1 MSLVQSLKD
10 SVLRGVERLGYRVI
24 KEGHTSDLPA
34 REPYG
39 MVVLDEMYAPWLTD
53 RRFLEVYETIRSHT
67 LVDIYRCYEL
77 WMLVDQCA
85 KLDGAIIEVGV
96 WRGGTGALIAK
107 RAKLSGIHDPVYL
120 CDTFTGV
127 VKASDSDSHY
137 QGGEHADTSRAQV
150 EALIRK
156 TLDLDNVVILEGVFP
171 EATSAKIANQRLRF
185 CHVDVDVYQS
195 AQDILEWVWG
205 RLVVGGMIVYDDYG
219 FRSCDGI
226 TKHVEEQRG
235 LSDRLVVHNLNKH
248 AIVIKI
254 R

>member
-1 MSLVQSLKD
+1 MSLVRLFKD
-10 SVLRGVERLGYRVI
+10 SILRGIERLGYRVT
-24 KEGHTSDLPA
+24 KVGPPLGLTA
-34 REPYG
+34 AEPYA
-39 MVVLDEMYAPWLTD
+39 MAVLDEMYSPWLTD
-53 RRFLEVYETIRSHT
+53 REFQAVYEIIRPHT

-77 WMLVDQCA
+77 WTLVDQCA
-85 KLDGAIIEVGV
+85 KLEGAIIEVGV

-107 RAKLSGIHDPVYL
+107 RAKLSRIPDPVYL

-127 VKASDSDSHY
+127 VKASDRDSHY
-137 QGGEHADTSRAQV
+137 LGGEHADTSRAEV
-150 EALIRK
+150 ETLIRK
-156 TLDLDNVVILEGVFP
+156 RLSLDNVLLLEGVFP
-171 EATSAKIANQRLRF
+171 EATGDQISDQHVRL
-185 CHVDVDVYQS
+185 CHIDVDVYQS
-195 AQDILEWVWG
+195 AKDILEWVWG

-235 LSDRLVVHNLNKH
+235 MPDRLVVHNLNKH